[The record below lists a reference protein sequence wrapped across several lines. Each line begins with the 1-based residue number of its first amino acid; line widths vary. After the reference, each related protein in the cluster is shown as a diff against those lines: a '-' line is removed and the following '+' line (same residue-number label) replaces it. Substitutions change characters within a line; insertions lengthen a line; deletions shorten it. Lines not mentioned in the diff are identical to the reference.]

1 MISVNKTGGKW
12 QTFWVEL
19 FHLFN
24 LLFKLKHT
32 SPVTSTSAPVIITMV
47 IYTMVFGIL
56 YNHLPGRSWSIFV
69 NVDLVQVLLLKNN
82 NKNIVD
88 NLVTTLCVHLVR
100 EFHVPLSILNFEQTS
115 TRCGTPVPRDT

>member
-32 SPVTSTSAPVIITMV
+32 HQHRAPVIITMV
-47 IYTMVFGIL
+47 IYTILVFAGIL
-56 YNHLPGRSWSIFV
+56 YNHLPGRSWSVFV
-69 NVDLVQVLLLKNN
+69 NVDLVQVLLL
-82 NKNIVD
+82 
-88 NLVTTLCVHLVR
+88 
-100 EFHVPLSILNFEQTS
+100 
-115 TRCGTPVPRDT
+115 